1 MVMRGRCHSPCE
13 RGCTVGEAP
22 AYRVDGGREN
32 LTARPRLARREAGR
46 LPASRADEYASQDIN
61 VYDIGDSRAV
71 GNIMTAIWEAYEVAR
86 GL

>member
-13 RGCTVGEAP
+13 RGCTVGEVP
-22 AYRVDGGREN
+22 VYRVAGDREN
-32 LTARPRLARREAGR
+32 LTVRPRLARRKSRR
-46 LPASRADEYASQDIN
+46 LPASRAAEYANQGVN
-61 VYDIGDSRAV
+61 VYDIGDGRAV